1 MAFGYGLTM
10 AALTL
15 GWRLSRRAPQTPE
28 KRTGWMPFILRLLGT
43 ALGGYLV
50 LMAIVLLYYVAVA
63 GQGRSFLI
71 AAFTG
76 NALVAF
82 GIGVP
87 ALLVIAWVGERLR
100 VRRERHPR

>member
-10 AALTL
+10 GALIL
-15 GWRLSRRAPQTPE
+15 GWRLSRRAPKRPE
-28 KRTGWMPFILRLLGT
+28 ERTGWVPFILRLLGT

-50 LMAIVLLYYVAVA
+50 LMAVVLLYYVAVA
-63 GQGRSFLI
+63 GQGRSFLV

-100 VRRERHPR
+100 LRRDQDPG